1 MAGLDYSSQSQSIP
15 SRKNAGG
22 LNSTFSPPNLED
34 NESSD
39 LLNIDFDK
47 SGAIVKRNGYTRLN
61 TTTTVNLPEQLTNP
75 SFETWTGLTDVLTDG
90 GLEIW
95 TNPTTLTNW
104 LASGAGVA
112 VAREGTTIKA
122 GTYSA
127 KVTAGAGAPGVLS
140 QNQTT
145 TAYRNKTMVLG
156 GWVYCSAANTARLVV
171 EQTGGAT
178 PAARSDFHSGGAV
191 WEYLTVVF
199 VGDAAETIVYFEGTV
214 IASGVAYFDGF
225 IAYEMLSPT
234 SWTRTGAGSTVSR
247 EEGIVKAGTYSAKLT
262 RVTTNAKLTQD
273 IQNAGGHTLAYWKGR
288 TITFGCWAYVNG
300 ASRVRLT
307 INDGVTETDS
317 LFHSGTPGW
326 EYLTVTKT
334 CSLSS
339 TAIDLQCTII
349 THDNTTAYF
358 DLATVSTQTITGP
371 WEGLRWLERSDG
383 NKYLV
388 GVVGATI
395 VSATSLTAAASPFT
409 DYTAGVTIT
418 SGQNNLISWTA
429 YLDYAIGCN
438 GVDLPFKFNGSSAAT
453 DMDVPTGLTTAKFC
467 EVFANH
473 VFLGN
478 VTVSGV
484 VQSSRVYW
492 YEIDSISSILDT
504 SYRNVSQFDGQDI
517 TGLKTFGGSLVIFK
531 NRQIWVANFTGD
543 SDIPF
548 VFQQTRSPVGCD
560 APWSIQEVENGLIF
574 HSYDGFYFFDGN
586 NSYKMSY
593 RITST
598 LDDMAQARLP
608 YMSSVFLYS
617 KNRYITSVTNSGDAE
632 NNRNITWDSFNNA
645 FSLYKGISANCLCR
659 VYNAGQEQI
668 YFGDTDGYVYQM
680 DNGKSD
686 YPAGVATAIEAY
698 YYTKWFDY
706 GDMVAKKASPQ
717 LVIYH
722 QYEDSTLEAVYSH
735 NYALGD
741 EYTQSFS
748 LAGVGGTWPITWGTT
763 KWSATGGSVK
773 KRHVTG
779 RGEVV
784 RFGFKN
790 SIVGQGFTVN
800 GFGVFAHAETNVK

>member
-1 MAGLDYSSQSQSIP
+1 MAGLDYESQSASVAF
-15 SRKNAGG
+15 RKNAGG

-47 SGAIVKRNGYTRLN
+47 SGAIVKRSGYTQLN
-61 TTTTVNLPEQLTNP
+61 TTAIGADHV
-75 SFETWTGLTDVLTDG
+75 WT
-90 GLEIW
+90 
-95 TNPTTLTNW
+95 
-104 LASGAGVA
+104 
-112 VAREGTTIKA
+112 
-122 GTYSA
+122 
-127 KVTAGAGAPGVLS
+127 
-140 QNQTT
+140 
-145 TAYRNKTMVLG
+145 
-156 GWVYCSAANTARLVV
+156 
-171 EQTGGAT
+171 
-178 PAARSDFHSGGAV
+178 
-191 WEYLTVVF
+191 
-199 VGDAAETIVYFEGTV
+199 
-214 IASGVAYFDGF
+214 
-225 IAYEMLSPT
+225 
-234 SWTRTGAGSTVSR
+234 
-247 EEGIVKAGTYSAKLT
+247 
-262 RVTTNAKLTQD
+262 
-273 IQNAGGHTLAYWKGR
+273 
-288 TITFGCWAYVNG
+288 
-300 ASRVRLT
+300 
-307 INDGVTETDS
+307 
-317 LFHSGTPGW
+317 
-326 EYLTVTKT
+326 
-334 CSLSS
+334 
-339 TAIDLQCTII
+339 
-349 THDNTTAYF
+349 
-358 DLATVSTQTITGP
+358 
-371 WEGLRWLERSDG
+371 GLRWLERSDG
-383 NKYLV
+383 NKYLI
-388 GVVGATI
+388 GVCDDKVY
-395 VSATSLTAAASPFT
+395 SATSLTQAASPFT
-409 DYTAGVTIT
+409 DRTGGITIT
-418 SGQNNLISWTA
+418 PGANNLVHWTA

-438 GVDLPFKFNGSSAAT
+438 GVDLPFKCNGSSNAT
-453 DMDVPTGLTTAKFC
+453 AMAVPTGLTTAKFC

-484 VQSSRVYW
+484 KQSSRVYW
-492 YEIDSISSILDT
+492 YEIDSVTSILDT

-531 NRQIWVANFTGD
+531 NRQIWVCNFTGD

-548 VFQQTRSPVGCD
+548 VFSQTRSPVGCD

-598 LDDMAQARLP
+598 LEDMSQSRLP

-645 FSLYKGISANCLCR
+645 FSLYKGINANCMAR

-668 YFGDTDGYVYQM
+668 YFGDYDGYVYLM
-680 DNGKSD
+680 DNGNSD
-686 YPAGVATAIEAY
+686 YPLGTETAIEAY

-722 QYEDSTLEAVYSH
+722 QYESSTLEAVYSH

-748 LAGVGGTWPITWGTT
+748 LAGVGGTWPIVWGTT

-773 KRHVTG
+773 KRHITG

-790 SIVGQGFTVN
+790 STKDQGFTVN